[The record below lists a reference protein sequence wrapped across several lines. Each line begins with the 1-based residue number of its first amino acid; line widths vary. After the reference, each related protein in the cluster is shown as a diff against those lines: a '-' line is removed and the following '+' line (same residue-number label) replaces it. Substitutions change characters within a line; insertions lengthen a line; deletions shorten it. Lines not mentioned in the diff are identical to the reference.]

1 MKPNACSIRNAA
13 CSLFAIA
20 IVGMM
25 ALPVCGQL
33 NREPEA
39 TKGVEVVS
47 RLGDMLELDMRFH
60 DDHNRYV
67 RLGDFFE
74 GNKPVILSFNYSNCP
89 KLCSVQ
95 LENMTLALGQLDFS
109 VGKDFEVVSISIDPL
124 EQTSRAK
131 ATKQVY
137 TQMYNRRGSEDGF
150 HFLVADPD
158 TIQFMTDSCGFK
170 YKYVRH
176 QKLYSHPP
184 VFFLISPKGKIV
196 RYIHG
201 LDYKPVT
208 IERALIE
215 AAEGKIG
222 SPINQLSYALGCFVY
237 DESTG
242 QYTTQVMGIMR
253 IAGAITALALLIA
266 LVPYWFF
273 RRNDSPAAQVPDVH
287 EKITTHPSTP

>member
-1 MKPNACSIRNAA
+1 MKPNAGSIRNAA
-13 CSLFAIA
+13 CSVLAMA
-20 IVGMM
+20 IVGMT
-25 ALPVCGQL
+25 AWPVCGQL

-47 RLGDMLELDMRFH
+47 KLGDMLELDARFH
-60 DDHNRYV
+60 DDRNHYV
-67 RLGDFFE
+67 RLGDFFD

-95 LENMTLALGQLDFS
+95 LENMTLALSQLDFT
-109 VGKDFEVVSISIDPL
+109 VGEDFEVVSISFDPL
-124 EQTSRAK
+124 EQASRAK

-137 TQMYNRRGSEDGF
+137 TKMYNRRGSEDGF

-170 YKYVRH
+170 YKYIRH

-184 VFFLISPKGKIV
+184 VFLLISPKGKIV

-242 QYTTQVMGIMR
+242 QYTTQIMGIMR
-253 IAGAITALALLIA
+253 VAGAITALSLLIA

-273 RRNDSPAAQVPDVH
+273 RRNDNSVAQVPV
-287 EKITTHPSTP
+287 EPKEITTHPSTP